1 MLRESSRE
9 VDHPARYGGEE
20 LAAVLPGTDL
30 EGAFNRAERVREQ
43 IAQLRIPRLDGGG
56 TLTDHRELRRRGRA
70 RRATPTGARCVQ
82 AADSALYEAKR
93 SGKNKSVRAR

>member
-43 IAQLRIPRLDGGG
+43 IAAAA
-56 TLTDHRELRRRGRA
+56 HRAPGRRWRA
-70 RRATPTGARCVQ
+70 DR
-82 AADSALYEAKR
+82 
-93 SGKNKSVRAR
+93 